1 MPADVKHNGFH
12 ENGTWTQ
19 PTNRAYPASDGLAE
33 GNPMYIPD
41 TWILLAAALASLP
54 FSGLVVLV
62 HDRLF
67 RMIRRAYRFARGNRK
82 RSRL

>member
-1 MPADVKHNGFH
+1 MH
-12 ENGTWTQ
+12 
-19 PTNRAYPASDGLAE
+19 
-33 GNPMYIPD
+33 IPD

-67 RMIRRAYRFARGNRK
+67 RRIRRAYRFARGNRK